1 MFKFNNYKY
10 ILGTLFSF
18 CILNAYA
25 IENTDVK
32 PNGTVK
38 EEVVKIIPKQELNLD
53 NNEEIQELLKKEKE
67 YKPQYDITVEQYLS
81 TLKMNDENKKYY
93 LNLSKYYTQMV
104 ENYNK
109 ENVLM
114 TLREP
119 IFMNT
124 TCAILQ
130 SGASSYEFMMVVLN
144 LTLDKIGPDAIEK
157 YKQANE
163 YIEKNEPNVNP
174 SFAKNCS
181 LL

>member
-1 MFKFNNYKY
+1 MFNFKKY
-10 ILGTLFSF
+10 QYVLLLAMSCFISNV
-18 CILNAYA
+18 NAT
-25 IENTDVK
+25 ENKTNINENIQSNVNVD
-32 PNGTVK
+32 
-38 EEVVKIIPKQELNLD
+38 LNLD
-53 NNEEIQELLKKEKE
+53 NNEEFKELLEKQNS
-67 YKPQYDITVEQYLS
+67 YKPKYNITVEQYLD
-81 TLKMNDENKKYY
+81 TLKMNEENKKYY

-109 ENVLM
+109 ESVLM

-130 SGASSYEFMMVVLN
+130 SGVSSYEFMLVVLN

-174 SFAKNCS
+174 SFSKNCAF
-181 LL
+181 L

>member
-1 MFKFNNYKY
+1 MFKTNKYKY
-10 ILGTLFSF
+10 VLGALASF
-18 CILNAYA
+18 FIVNAYA
-25 IENTDVK
+25 VETTDNQANK
-32 PNGTVK
+32 PVK
-38 EEVVKIIPKQELNLD
+38 EEVVNIIPSQELNLE
-53 NNEEIQELLKKEKE
+53 NNEEIQELLKKENS
-67 YKPQYDITVEQYLS
+67 YKPQYDITVEQYLG

-109 ENVLM
+109 ESVLM

>member
-1 MFKFNNYKY
+1 MFKTNKYKY
-10 ILGTLFSF
+10 VLGALASF
-18 CILNAYA
+18 FIVNTYA
-25 IENTDVK
+25 VETTDNQANK
-32 PNGTVK
+32 PVK
-38 EEVVKIIPKQELNLD
+38 EEVVNIIPSQELNLE
-53 NNEEIQELLKKEKE
+53 NNEEIQELLKKENS
-67 YKPQYDITVEQYLS
+67 YKPQYDITVEQYLG

-109 ENVLM
+109 ESVLM